1 VSRFS
6 GAEARNGWIRW
17 RAGLRLDLA
26 RHWLRHDDFDEAHIH
41 LARAVRLLRAAPPDP
56 RRNGLLVRALTELG
70 DEHRRRGRYPQAT
83 ALLRD
88 ALELA
93 GAGADPGQ
101 LAATLTVL
109 GITAK
114 ELGAYREAERC
125 YAEVENLFRAYAFT
139 LTDQATLLHNLAGL
153 AYARQRF
160 PQAEAHARHAV
171 RLRREVRTATVEL
184 AADLAVLGAAIT
196 AQGRHDE
203 AREHLRRALG
213 ICREARPPRRYEIA
227 VQLHNLASVDHADGH
242 LDTAEQ
248 GFLDALKIKEQLL
261 GADHPEVGVI
271 CNNLGTL
278 RHDQNRHDE
287 ARDLYLRALAATEHA
302 YPPGHPTVTAIR
314 HNLRRT

>member
-6 GAEARNGWIRW
+6 GGRARNGWIRW

-26 RHWLRHDDFDEAHIH
+26 RYWLRHDDLAEAHAH
-41 LARAVRLLRAAPPDP
+41 LAHAVRLLGAAPPDP
-56 RRNGLLVRALTELG
+56 RRDGLLVRALTDLG
-70 DEHRRRGRYPQAT
+70 DAYRRRGRYPQAT

-88 ALELA
+88 ALALA
-93 GAGADPGQ
+93 GADADPGR
-101 LAATLTVL
+101 LAGTLTVL

-125 YAEVENLFRAYAFT
+125 YTEIENLFRVYAFA

-153 AYARQRF
+153 AYAREQF

-203 AREHLRRALG
+203 AREHLRHALA
-213 ICREARPPRRYEIA
+213 ICRSARPVRRYEIA
-227 VQLHNLASVDHADGH
+227 VQLHNLASVDHADGAFEA
-242 LDTAEQ
+242 AEQ
-248 GFLDALKIKEQLL
+248 GFLDALAIKEQLL
-261 GADHPEVGVI
+261 GTDHPEVGVI

-287 ARDLYLRALAATEHA
+287 ARELHLRALAVTEHA
-302 YPPGHPTVTAIR
+302 YPPGHPTVAAIR